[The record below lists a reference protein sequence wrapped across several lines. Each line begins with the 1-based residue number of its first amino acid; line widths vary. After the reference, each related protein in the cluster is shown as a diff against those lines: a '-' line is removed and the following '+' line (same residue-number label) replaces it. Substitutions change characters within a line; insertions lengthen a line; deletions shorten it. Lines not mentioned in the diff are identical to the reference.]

1 MVAAASAERGANR
14 WSHSVWEA
22 GRAARGKESEQL
34 QMGPAVGRRVL
45 RVRLLGWHQ
54 GAERAAGRG
63 SELGPR
69 GRGLGQLGCFAVG
82 FGFSISY
89 PFFLSI
95 SFSFPISN

>member
-1 MVAAASAERGANR
+1 
-14 WSHSVWEA
+14 
-22 GRAARGKESEQL
+22 
-34 QMGPAVGRRVL
+34 MGPAVGRRVL

-54 GAERAAGRG
+54 GAEQAAGRG
-63 SELGPR
+63 SELGPC